1 MQPILTHEIE
11 AVLRRYI
18 EIQAEERRLEEEK
31 RGLQVRLFQHLKDS
45 PGREWH
51 VTVDDRRIKVTHAET
66 TRITYDEKLLA
77 ERLGDRYLDILTVDP
92 KKLRERE
99 QMVQSYLR
107 PILVQIGTPDREK
120 IRRAIETGI
129 CSTDDFR
136 GAFVKTGKPLIAVSV
151 SGGEQA
157 GQAWR
162 SDR

>member
-1 MQPILTHEIE
+1 MQPILTPEIE
-11 AVLRRYI
+11 VVLRRYM
-18 EIQAEERRLEEEK
+18 EIQAEEHRLEEEK
-31 RGLQVRLFQHLKDS
+31 RKLQRTLFQHLKDS

-51 VTVDDRRIKVTHAET
+51 VTIDDRRVKVTHAES
-66 TRITYDEKLLA
+66 TRLTYDEKLLA
-77 ERLGDRYLDILTVDP
+77 QRLGDRYTDILAIDP

-99 QMVQSYLR
+99 KMAESYLR

-136 GAFVKTGKPLIAVSV
+136 GAFVKTVKPFIAVSV
-151 SGGEQA
+151 SAGEQA
-157 GQAWR
+157 GQPWR